1 MQDIRIDTE
10 GNHRC
15 WKCGSK
21 NFDEKRTFRSKALVG
36 VGALMTHKK
45 LKCQDCG
52 EYNDTG
58 HAKPFTGPA
67 GTMADRIAAST
78 DRMAAS
84 TAARNAR
91 IAASGDRIAASTA
104 DRNARSASMKAERLE
119 KKVPFKEQVAANRAA
134 IQAKKAAKK
143 AAK

>member
-1 MQDIRIDTE
+1 MQDIRIDAE

-21 NFDEKRTFRSKALVG
+21 NFDEKRTFRSKAFVG

-67 GTMADRIAAST
+67 PTLT
-78 DRMAAS
+78 DRM
-84 TAARNAR
+84 TAATDRMTVAMT
-91 IAASGDRIAASTA
+91 AATGR
-104 DRNARSASMKAERLE
+104 MKAEQPSIRGGWAE
-119 KKVPFKEQVAANRAA
+119 GRAKA
-134 IQAKKAAKK
+134 DAKKAAKK